1 MNNSFLSQIN
11 TSWSLFLDRDGVI
24 NKRIID
30 GYVRKVEEMIL
41 LPQVQEAFHIFKAK
55 FKHIFIVTNQQGIG
69 KGLMTE
75 QDLQQVHNSM
85 LQQIG
90 VPITRI
96 YYSPFLAKENNI
108 MRKPQIGMALQAKRD
123 YPDVDFNHAVMVGD
137 SESDMQFGIN
147 SGMHTVFICSDI
159 AADLGEMQC
168 ESLYHFASMLP

>member
-1 MNNSFLSQIN
+1 M
-11 TSWSLFLDRDGVI
+11 
-24 NKRIID
+24 
-30 GYVRKVEEMIL
+30 
-41 LPQVQEAFHIFKAK
+41 QEAFHIFQAK

-75 QDLQQVHNSM
+75 QDLQQVHDSM

-108 MRKPQIGMALQAKRD
+108 MRKPQIGMALQAKQD

-147 SGMHTVFICSDI
+147 SGM
-159 AADLGEMQC
+159 L
-168 ESLYHFASMLP
+168 LYDTYCCIYITNSWFVYISMLFPYLQVYLFL